1 MNPLHT
7 RRRFL
12 HSSWLGCATSLTVPT
27 FLEQT
32 MGTLHAKAAELTQA
46 PHGKDDTILV
56 IVQLAGGNDGLNTLV
71 PFGDDAYYQAR
82 PELAIGKNDVLKL
95 NDHLGLNPNLPFLN
109 ELYQSG
115 HLGVVQGVGYPNPNR
130 SHFRSTEIWQ
140 TATDANKYSKTG
152 WLGRFFDNTCAGH
165 EPDPTTGIAITKKE
179 PQSFVASTNPGISVS
194 QPDLYRWI
202 QGRKPDAMAEGFFRE
217 FNQPSD
223 NEAMMAD
230 DGSSIAE
237 ISGGADAMRS
247 SESNLDYLERVAL
260 DAQVSSDKIIKLAKK
275 HKGSARTFGGS
286 QLAKS
291 LQLVSQMIAGGLNT
305 RIYYVSHGGFDTHN
319 NQANSHQRLMR
330 ELNDGLSAFMKDLRQ
345 QGNTDRVVVS
355 TFSEFGRRVAEN
367 DTKGTDHGAAAPLF
381 VMGDAIKGGLYSK
394 HPSLTDLERGD
405 LKFTVDFRN
414 VYATMLEH
422 WLKSPS
428 AEVLGKP
435 FKPLDFLVKA

>member
-12 HSSWLGCATSLTVPT
+12 HSSLLGCATSLTIPT

-32 MGTLHAKAAELTQA
+32 MGTLHAKAAESTQA

-82 PELAIGKNDVLKL
+82 PDLSIGKKDVHKL
-95 NDHLGLNPNLPFLN
+95 NDHLGLNPNLPFFN

-115 HLGVVQGVGYPNPNR
+115 HLGIVQGVGYPNPNR

-152 WLGRFFDNTCAGH
+152 WLGRFFDNACAGND
-165 EPDPTTGIAITKKE
+165 PDPTTGIAITKKQ
-179 PQSFVASTNPGISVS
+179 PQSFVAATNPGISVS

-202 QGRKPDAMAEGFFRE
+202 QGRNPDAMAEGFFRE

-223 NEAMMAD
+223 DDAMMAEE
-230 DGSSIAE
+230 GSSIAE
-237 ISGGADAMRS
+237 ISGGAEAMRS

-275 HKGSARTFGGS
+275 HKRPAKAYGGS

-345 QGNTDRVVVS
+345 QGNADRVVVS

-405 LKFTVDFRN
+405 LKYTVDFRN
-414 VYATMLEH
+414 VYATMLER
-422 WLKSPS
+422 WLQAPS

-435 FKPLDFLVKA
+435 FESLDFLAKA